1 MNAFATI
8 LKSSIEKRY
17 DIEVDVFFSRKKLL
31 HIGFEKTLSTYDFFD
46 ELLDYIEFLWFN
58 PVNFVAGY
66 ELIFPCPTKERNM
79 FYIFFQ
85 RKKNG

>member
-58 PVNFVAGY
+58 PVNFVFLLY
-66 ELIFPCPTKERNM
+66 
-79 FYIFFQ
+79 YIFFKG
-85 RKKNG
+85 KKISEGTMEMFATL